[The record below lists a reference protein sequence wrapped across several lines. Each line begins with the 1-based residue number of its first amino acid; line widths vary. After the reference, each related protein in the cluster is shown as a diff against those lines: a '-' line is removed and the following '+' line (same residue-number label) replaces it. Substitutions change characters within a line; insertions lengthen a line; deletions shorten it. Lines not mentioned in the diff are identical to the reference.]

1 MMMAEKSLLQQIRE
15 KELMISIRI
24 DEARREAEA
33 AILSA
38 RLDASKMI
46 ENSERDGEKAAREYY
61 EKELENVKEKN
72 KLLKNQGDR
81 EAISVREQGER
92 NLKAA
97 IERIVQAVSME

>member
-1 MMMAEKSLLQQIRE
+1 MIMAEKSLLQQIRE

-46 ENSERDGEKAAREYY
+46 ENSEREGEKAAREYY

-72 KLLKNQGDR
+72 KLLKNQGDQ

-92 NLKAA
+92 NLMAA